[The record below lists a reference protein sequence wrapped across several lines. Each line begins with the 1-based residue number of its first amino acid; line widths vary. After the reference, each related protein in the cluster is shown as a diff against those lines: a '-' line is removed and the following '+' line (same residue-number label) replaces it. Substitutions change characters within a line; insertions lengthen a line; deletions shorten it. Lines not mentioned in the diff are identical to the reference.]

1 MCVYGGCVW
10 GGGGGG
16 GVHLGSTNMVSY
28 NDVEKPC
35 HELSMEIGKG
45 LSSIKLIS
53 KPGFVC
59 KDGIHNSTFFD
70 GKVRDEKSPNKGHR

>member
-1 MCVYGGCVW
+1 
-10 GGGGGG
+10 
-16 GVHLGSTNMVSY
+16 
-28 NDVEKPC
+28 
-35 HELSMEIGKG
+35 LSMEIGKG